1 MNLSAG
7 RDPSAYPA
15 AVQTALATMGVCA
28 PSQSTL
34 ADQMATDFFQ
44 FTLPG
49 GLSVA
54 LNKYAGPPDYH
65 GYYQS
70 STPKG
75 WEAGLRKIV
84 QSLSRGRP
92 VIVMVRSGSLPW
104 NTSSPLP
111 RHYIVIHGYGGWQ
124 HPDAGYLAS
133 NFKVLD
139 PWDGVEHQMSLDD
152 LMAATHLAVS
162 QGDYFVART

>member
-7 RDPSAYPA
+7 LDPSAYPA

-28 PSQSTL
+28 PSPSTP

-49 GLSVA
+49 ELSVA

-65 GYYQS
+65 GYYQA
-70 STPKG
+70 STPEG
-75 WEAGLRKIV
+75 WEAGL
-84 QSLSRGRP
+84 
-92 VIVMVRSGSLPW
+92 
-104 NTSSPLP
+104 
-111 RHYIVIHGYGGWQ
+111 
-124 HPDAGYLAS
+124 LAS

-139 PWDGVEHQMSLDD
+139 PWDGVERQMSLDD